1 LVIIMTREEI
11 ITKITDIEWKM
22 FQDVP
27 NIGGKAQCQEDR
39 QTFEIMRQSQ
49 AASWSAETLASY
61 LDDLMKVEQNGQNLL
76 TEKYARMMQ
85 STSPL
90 EFSSIKHMLP
100 PLEPAIISLI
110 DDIMAIAL
118 QWEEELLVKYPYV
131 LGAGR
136 PIYSSA
142 DTQFVT
148 SLETY
153 LRSELA
159 TYSPITLE
167 SYCNNILQQREDGI
181 NGAELTLEYTVK
193 QYGYKSLEEANTVLK
208 NRV

>member
-1 LVIIMTREEI
+1 MTKEEI
-11 ITKITDIEWKM
+11 ITKISDIEWKM

-27 NIGGKAQCQEDR
+27 NIGGKAQCQEER

-61 LDDLMKVEQNGQNLL
+61 LDDLMQAEQNGKNLL

-85 STSPL
+85 STSPI
-90 EFSSIKHMLP
+90 EFTRIKHMLP
-100 PLEPAIISLI
+100 PLEPVIISLI
-110 DDIMAIAL
+110 ESIMAIEL
-118 QWEEELLVKYPYV
+118 QWEEEILVKYPYI

-142 DTQFVT
+142 DTQFAT

-153 LRSELA
+153 LRCELA
-159 TYSPITLE
+159 TYSQGTLE
-167 SYCNNILQQREDGI
+167 YFMKNILQQKADGI
-181 NGAELTLEYTVK
+181 NGAELTLKYTVK
-193 QYGYKSLEEANTVLK
+193 QYGYQSLEEANGVLK